1 MVFMVDDPSRIA
13 TLITLKAADPAVAGK
28 RVQKSEQRLLVESID
43 RFRRSRCVFED
54 FTSRTLAAIPSEFG
68 RLYYVSSLK
77 DSLTGRY
84 QHDGLMDMYSE
95 TSVQEALGQCHEELF
110 SRILETPLSEQE
122 RDLRKCL
129 DMTGDRFWSFVDTW
143 QSDKSFQAMCPEG
156 LPGYLKDLFCSNVG
170 ALLAI
175 FSSRRV
181 TADQAS

>member
-1 MVFMVDDPSRIA
+1 M
-13 TLITLKAADPAVAGK
+13 
-28 RVQKSEQRLLVESID
+28 ESFE
-43 RFRRSRCVFED
+43 RFHRSRCVFED
-54 FTSRTLAAIPSEFG
+54 FTSRTLAAIPSDFG

-95 TSVQEALGQCHEELF
+95 NSVQEALGQCHEELF

-129 DMTGDRFWSFVDTW
+129 DATGDRFWTFVESW
-143 QSDKSFQAMCPEG
+143 QNDKSFQAMCPEG
-156 LPGYLKDLFCSNVG
+156 LPSYLNDLFCSNVA

-181 TADQAS
+181 TAGPAS